1 MGREAGVFKKSGDAS
16 GVFCREAG
24 LGLGNFGG
32 SNLADADGFTVEVFS
47 VFGNGLETVAEGVAK
62 VQYSAQ
68 AGFFFILPNDFSF
81 DLAAASNDGRKGS
94 RVLLQQLGQFALE
107 AGEEFGI
114 VNDAVFDDL
123 RKAGAKLSLGQS
135 A

>member
-1 MGREAGVFKKSGDAS
+1 LGGEAGVFKKSGDAG
-16 GVFCREAG
+16 GVFFGEAG

-32 SNLADADGFTVEVFS
+32 GNLADADSFAVEIFS
-47 VFGNGLETVAEGVAK
+47 VFRNGLEAVAEGVAE
-62 VQYSAQ
+62 VQYGAQ
-68 AGFFFILPNDFSF
+68 AGFFFILANDFSF
-81 DLAAASNDGRKGS
+81 DLAAARDDGRKGAG
-94 RVLLQQLGQFALE
+94 VLLQQLGQFALE

-114 VNDAVFDDL
+114 VNDAIFDDL